1 MATQRSYTAATLNN
15 QFGLQLFRS
24 LRLGTAENCFFSPL
38 SITTALAM
46 TFMGTRGDTAK
57 QIEDVMKLSSIG
69 KDVHHGF
76 KDLNSTI
83 FPYPPPNQYQLKLAN
98 RLYGQKGFNFV
109 PEFLSSTRDIYG
121 AQLEAV
127 DFVKET
133 EATRK
138 AINTWVEEQTA
149 GKIQQ
154 LLAPGILS
162 VDSRLV
168 LVNAIY
174 FKGEWVEQFKAL
186 STRDKPFYLSLSN
199 KKSVPMMYQEEH
211 FDFYYDESAKCKVL
225 VMRYKGGAIDMMI
238 ALPDDI
244 TGLAKLESTLS
255 DDVFRSWSSK
265 VRRVKVKVT
274 LPKFKFSKSFSL
286 VDCLK
291 RMGITDLFQDG
302 KADLSGVAED
312 ELVVSEV
319 IHKAFLEVNEK
330 GSEAAAATAVM
341 MTRQCALV
349 MKEEESKVF
358 KADHPFVFFIRD
370 RITEA
375 VLFMGHVMCP
385 VLE

>member
-1 MATQRSYTAATLNN
+1 MATQRCLATATLNN
-15 QFGLQLFRS
+15 QFGLQLFKS
-24 LRLGTAENCFFSPL
+24 FQSGTDENCFFSPL

-46 TFMGTRGDTAK
+46 TYMGTKGDTAK
-57 QIEDVMKLSSIG
+57 QVENVMKLSSLG
-69 KDVHHGF
+69 KEIHHGF
-76 KDLNSTI
+76 KDLNSDI
-83 FPYPPPNQYQLKLAN
+83 FPHPPPNQYQLKLAN

-109 PEFLSSTRDIYG
+109 PEYLSSTRDIYG

-127 DFVKET
+127 DFMKET
-133 EATRK
+133 EGTRK

-154 LLAPGILS
+154 LLAPGVLS
-162 VDSRLV
+162 ADSRLV

-174 FKGEWVEQFKAL
+174 FKGEWIEQFDEVDTK
-186 STRDKPFYLSLSN
+186 DMPFYLSPSN
-199 KKSVPMMYQEEH
+199 TKTVPMMYQAEN
-211 FDFYYDESAKCKVL
+211 FGFYYDESTKCKVL
-225 VMRYKGGAIDMMI
+225 VMGYKGGAVDMMI
-238 ALPDDI
+238 ALPDNI
-244 TGLAKLESTLS
+244 TGLAKLESKLS
-255 DDVFRSWSSK
+255 DDVLRSWSSK
-265 VRRVKVKVT
+265 VRRVKVRVT

-291 RMGITDLFQDG
+291 HMGITDLFQVG
-302 KADLSGVAED
+302 KADLSGIAKD

-330 GSEAAAATAVM
+330 GSEAAAATAIVM
-341 MTRQCALV
+341 MLGCAFG
-349 MKEEESKVF
+349 MKEEEPKVF

-370 RITEA
+370 RKSEA